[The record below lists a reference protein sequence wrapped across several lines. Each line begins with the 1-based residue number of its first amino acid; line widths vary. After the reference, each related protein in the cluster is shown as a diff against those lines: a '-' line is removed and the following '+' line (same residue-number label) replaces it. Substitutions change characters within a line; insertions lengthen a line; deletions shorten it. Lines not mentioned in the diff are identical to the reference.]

1 MASFLLLL
9 GILVENLTLYISL
22 PIIMAGNLHKEQ
34 MMNSIIKNLVW
45 LLVAVVGAFYF
56 GMLALN
62 TGEEVSATW
71 LVIASVCI
79 YMIGYR
85 FYSKYIAEKV
95 FELDDN
101 RATPAVINN
110 DGKDFVPTNKVV
122 LFGHHFAAIAGAG
135 PLVGPI
141 LAAQMGYLPSMI
153 WLLVGVV
160 LAGAVHDFTVLFISM
175 RRNGRSL
182 GEIIKEEMGKTTGS
196 IAMVGILFIMLIIVA
211 ILAMVVVNALADSPW
226 GLFTIAMTI
235 PIAVFMGIYMRYLR
249 PGRVGEASVI
259 GFILLLA
266 ALYYGQALTDP
277 AHPWHDV
284 FLLKKTTLSLIIIGY
299 GFIAS
304 ILPVWLLLAPRDYL
318 STFLKIGVIVAMAI
332 GILIVNPAL
341 QMPKVTAFIDGTG
354 PVFAGSIFPF
364 LFITIACGAISG
376 FHALISSG
384 TTPKMVEKESH
395 ARPIG
400 YGSMLMESL
409 VGIMALIAA
418 CILEPGLYFT
428 INSPL
433 ATLDPTAASALSA
446 DMNTIEQSVKTI
458 LQNGGFV
465 LQPEMLTN
473 GHFVTMIE
481 ETTKA
486 VGEPTLV
493 AKTGGAPTFAVGLT
507 QILHE
512 VAGGKESIAFWYHFA
527 ILFEALFIL
536 TAVDAGTRSG
546 RFLIQDVLGNV
557 YKPMA
562 NTQSV
567 LWGVVASA
575 ICVAGWGYLL
585 YQGAI
590 DPQGGIFTLWPLFG
604 ASNQMLAGIALLL
617 GTVVLFK
624 MGKAKY
630 SWITI
635 LPAVWVLLTTL
646 YAAIQKLLPA
656 NGERVHDAVSHV
668 ATAQNQTAL
677 KEKALGFI
685 TKLQEMGADAST
697 MLEGKTLEE
706 WQKVVSKADILIHNH
721 TLDAILC
728 AFFIFVTLVVIGA
741 TIRICYLTAI
751 GKGEKF
757 PLKEEPYQES
767 KNFSIQAH

>member
-1 MASFLLLL
+1 M
-9 GILVENLTLYISL
+9 IL
-22 PIIMAGNLHKEQ
+22 
-34 MMNSIIKNLVW
+34 IIKNLVW
-45 LLVAVVGAFYF
+45 VLVAVVGAFYF

-101 RATPAVINN
+101 RATPALINN

-153 WLLVGVV
+153 WLLIGVV

-182 GEIIKEEMGKTTGS
+182 GEIIKEEMGKVTGT
-196 IAMVGILFIMLIIVA
+196 IAMLGIFFIMLILVA

-249 PGRVGEASVI
+249 PGRVGEVSVI

-277 AHPWHDV
+277 AHPWHNV
-284 FLLKKTTLSLIIIGY
+284 FLLEKTTLSLIIIGY

-332 GILIVNPAL
+332 GILLVSPTL
-341 QMPKVTAFIDGTG
+341 QMQKVTTFIDGTG

-376 FHALISSG
+376 FHGLISSG
-384 TTPKMVEKESH
+384 TTPKMVEKETH

-400 YGSMLMESL
+400 YGSMLMESF
-409 VGIMALIAA
+409 VGVMALIAA

-433 ATLDPTAASALSA
+433 ALLDPAAASARSA
-446 DMNTIEQSVKTI
+446 DMGTIEQSVKAI

-465 LQPEMLTN
+465 LRSEMLTN
-473 GHFVTMIE
+473 GHFVAMIE

-507 QILHE
+507 QILHQI
-512 VAGGKESIAFWYHFA
+512 AGGPESMAFWYHFA

-546 RFLIQDVLGNV
+546 RFLIQDVLGSV
-557 YKPMA
+557 YKPIA

-604 ASNQMLAGIALLL
+604 TSNQMLAGIALLL

-624 MGKAKY
+624 MGKARY

-635 LPAVWVLLTTL
+635 IPAAWVLLTTL

-668 ATAQNQTAL
+668 ATAQNQVAL
-677 KEKALGFI
+677 KEKALNFI
-685 TKLQEMGADAST
+685 TKLQEMGADANT
-697 MLEGKTLEE
+697 MLEGKTLTE
-706 WQKVVSKADILIHNH
+706 WQAVVSKADILIHNH

-728 AFFIFVTLVVIGA
+728 AFFIFVTLVVIGSCF
-741 TIRICYLTAI
+741 RICYLTAI

>member
-1 MASFLLLL
+1 
-9 GILVENLTLYISL
+9 
-22 PIIMAGNLHKEQ
+22 

-141 LAAQMGYLPSMI
+141 LAAQMGYMPSMI

-182 GEIIKEEMGKTTGS
+182 GEIIKEEMGKATGT

-624 MGKAKY
+624 MGKARY

-697 MLEGKTLEE
+697 ILEGKTLEE

>member
-1 MASFLLLL
+1 
-9 GILVENLTLYISL
+9 
-22 PIIMAGNLHKEQ
+22 
-34 MMNSIIKNLVW
+34 MNSIIKNLVW

-141 LAAQMGYLPSMI
+141 LAAQMGYMPSMI

-182 GEIIKEEMGKTTGS
+182 GEIIKEEMGKATGT

-235 PIAVFMGIYMRYLR
+235 PIAVFMGVYMRYLR

-433 ATLDPTAASALSA
+433 ATLDPAAASALSA

-685 TKLQEMGADAST
+685 TKLQEMGANAST
-697 MLEGKTLEE
+697 ILEGKTLEE

>member
-1 MASFLLLL
+1 MKNK
-9 GILVENLTLYISL
+9 IV
-22 PIIMAGNLHKEQ
+22 Q
-34 MMNSIIKNLVW
+34 NLVW
-45 LLVAVVGAFYF
+45 LLVAVVGAYYF

-62 TGEEVSATW
+62 TGESVSATW

-95 FELDDN
+95 FELDDK
-101 RATPAVINN
+101 RATPAIINN
-110 DGKDFVPTNKVV
+110 DGKDFVPTNKVI

-182 GEIIKEEMGKTTGS
+182 GEIIKDEMGKTTGT
-196 IAMVGILFIMLIIVA
+196 IAMIGIFFIMLIIVA

-235 PIAVFMGIYMRYLR
+235 PIAVLMGVYMRYIR

-259 GFILLLA
+259 GFALLLF
-266 ALYYGQALTDP
+266 ALYYGHAVADP
-277 AHPWHDV
+277 SHPWHEA
-284 FLLKKTTLSLIIIGY
+284 FTLEKTTLSLIVIGY

-304 ILPVWLLLAPRDYL
+304 VLPVWLLLAPRDYL
-318 STFLKIGVIVAMAI
+318 STFLKIGVIVAMAV
-332 GILIVNPAL
+332 GIIIVNPSL
-341 QMPKVTAFIDGTG
+341 QMSKVTAFIDGTG

-384 TTPKMVEKESH
+384 TTPKMVERETH

-418 CILEPGLYFT
+418 CILEPGLYFA

-433 ATLDPTAASALSA
+433 ATLDPGATSAVTANLGEVEH
-446 DMNTIEQSVKTI
+446 NLKII
-458 LQNGGFV
+458 LANAGFV
-465 LQPEMLTN
+465 LTPEVLEA
-473 GHFVTMIE
+473 GHFSNLIA
-481 ETTKA
+481 TTTQNI
-486 VGEPTLV
+486 GEQTLIS
-493 AKTGGAPTFAVGLT
+493 KTGGAPTFAVGLT
-507 QILHE
+507 QILHQI
-512 VAGGKESIAFWYHFA
+512 AGGKESVAFWYHFA

-546 RFLIQDVLGNV
+546 RFLIQDILGNI

-562 NTQSV
+562 NTKSFV
-567 LWGVVASA
+567 WGTLASF
-575 ICVAGWGYLL
+575 ICVVGWGYLL

-590 DPQGGIFTLWPLFG
+590 DPMGGIHTLWPLFG

-630 SWITI
+630 SFVTI
-635 LPAVWVLLTTL
+635 IPAFWVLLTTL
-646 YAAIQKLLPA
+646 YAAFQKLLPA

-668 ATAQNQTAL
+668 ATAQNQSAL
-677 KEKALGFI
+677 REKALGFI
-685 TKLQEMGADAST
+685 AKLQEMGADAGT
-697 MLEGKTLEE
+697 MLEGKTLEG
-706 WQKVVSKADILIHNH
+706 WQKVADKASILIHNH
-721 TLDAILC
+721 TLDAVLC
-728 AFFIFVTLVVIGA
+728 ALFIVVTFVVIFA
-741 TIRICYLTAI
+741 TIKICYLTYI

-757 PLKEEPYQES
+757 PLKEEPYQDI
-767 KNFSIQAH
+767 KNFDLVAH

>member
-1 MASFLLLL
+1 
-9 GILVENLTLYISL
+9 
-22 PIIMAGNLHKEQ
+22 
-34 MMNSIIKNLVW
+34 MNSIIKNLVW

-141 LAAQMGYLPSMI
+141 LAAQMGYMPSMI

-182 GEIIKEEMGKTTGS
+182 GEIIKEEMGKATGT

-685 TKLQEMGADAST
+685 TKLQEMGANAST
-697 MLEGKTLEE
+697 ILEGKTLEE